1 MFTPIQLAFMKGFLY
16 ALGRQ
21 KKKLA
26 QDDAKWITVHPNGQG
41 HKGRPALIDTAS
53 GEVLGGMGGKF
64 NGRHISA
71 VKRGHEQ
78 AGAQMNVNRMNHK
91 ADMMN
96 NQKIGFTSKTSKDI
110 EKQKIAE
117 RSNEYM
123 KRYIQN
129 STREIN
135 KLDNLSDEEKKQFI
149 AQLKDPNVVSKIKRM
164 TDGIANVDVSHEL
177 HGTLSYQDIINKPF
191 GSLETDY
198 NDGPLEQASKLSQE
212 RKHKDAVKQ
221 RKLNNQQKQKSYEQ
235 NLHNKTD
242 KVQIDFSQ
250 STPQDIL
257 KQSDDIVDKLMD
269 LKTPKGN
276 PYGKGSEVHQAI
288 ANVQYWQN
296 SLKGAVN
303 DTERAN
309 EAKSLQKAVQEASL
323 VLQKKSP
330 IAKPEGY
337 EERKKAREASL
348 KRRADLAQQH
358 ADTMQRKV
366 EEAGKKWDDE
376 WQYQKETG
384 REFGQPNVAGRMN
397 SAQNALQRK
406 QDAYM
411 NAKQEAEK
419 AQYRADNL
427 KHADYKIK
435 GSGERARGDLQDRIY
450 NNQVKKQE
458 FLDAA
463 KALSKAKTIDEFKN
477 ISKSLTIS
485 ADNSE
490 LKSYINDSID
500 HEINKMAN
508 ARNGYA
514 HEYIG
519 SVENAIKGQIAGLK
533 AKASQIQS
541 LIRKDQKRFDSS
553 QANSSV
559 SAPTSSFNTRLGDV
573 SFAKNGKGESLAV
586 LKTNGIPSKEDRA
599 MLKSRRF
606 RWNPDLKAWTVKA
619 TEDQSDFI
627 KNFIG

>member
-1 MFTPIQLAFMKGFLY
+1 MFTPLQLAFMKGFLY
-16 ALGRQ
+16 ALGRK

-41 HKGRPALIDTAS
+41 HKGRPALIDTSS

-78 AGAQMNVNRMNHK
+78 AGAQMNVNRINHK

-96 NQKIGFTSKTSKDI
+96 NQKIGFTNKTSKDI

-164 TDGIANVDVSHEL
+164 TAGIANVDVSHEL

-198 NDGPLEQASKLSQE
+198 NNGPFEQASKLSQE
-212 RKHKDAVKQ
+212 RSYKEAKKQ
-221 RKLNNQQKQKSYEQ
+221 RKANNK
-235 NLHNKTD
+235 KTD
-242 KVQIDFSQ
+242 KAQIDFS
-250 STPQDIL
+250 SSSPQEIL
-257 KQSDDIVDKLMD
+257 NQSDDIVDKLMD

-276 PYGKGSEVHQAI
+276 TYGKGSEVHQAI
-288 ANVQYWQN
+288 ANIQYWQN

-309 EAKSLQKAVQEASL
+309 EAKSLQKAVKEASL
-323 VLQKKSP
+323 VLQKKSS
-330 IAKPEGY
+330 IAKPDGY

-376 WQYQKETG
+376 WQHQKETG

-419 AQYRADNL
+419 AQYRADNI

-450 NNQVKKQE
+450 DLQQEKKGYTDAVDAFKNVKTKDDFYKVAKSLNDAPAGVKKWVDYFKMDYFDNPKVSDE
-458 FLDAA
+458 KAIRTFNGTLKTEA
-463 KALSKAKTIDEFKN
+463 KKLQTKINTASKRLSN
-477 ISKSLTIS
+477 
-485 ADNSE
+485 
-490 LKSYINDSID
+490 
-500 HEINKMAN
+500 
-508 ARNGYA
+508 
-514 HEYIG
+514 
-519 SVENAIKGQIAGLK
+519 
-533 AKASQIQS
+533 
-541 LIRKDQKRFDSS
+541 S

-559 SAPTSSFNTRLGDV
+559 SASTSSFNTRLGDV
-573 SFAKNGKGESLAV
+573 SFAKNNKGESLAV
-586 LKTNGIPSKEDRA
+586 LKTNGVPSKEDRA

>member
-1 MFTPIQLAFMKGFLY
+1 MFTPLQLAFMKGFLY

-78 AGAQMNVNRMNHK
+78 AGAHMNVNRMNHK
-91 ADMMN
+91 SDMMN
-96 NQKIGFTSKTSKDI
+96 NQKIEFTNKEEAKKTS
-110 EKQKIAE
+110 
-117 RSNEYM
+117 S
-123 KRYIQN
+123 
-129 STREIN
+129 
-135 KLDNLSDEEKKQFI
+135 
-149 AQLKDPNVVSKIKRM
+149 
-164 TDGIANVDVSHEL
+164 
-177 HGTLSYQDIINKPF
+177 
-191 GSLETDY
+191 
-198 NDGPLEQASKLSQE
+198 
-212 RKHKDAVKQ
+212 
-221 RKLNNQQKQKSYEQ
+221 
-235 NLHNKTD
+235 
-242 KVQIDFSQ
+242 
-250 STPQDIL
+250 
-257 KQSDDIVDKLMD
+257 
-269 LKTPKGN
+269 
-276 PYGKGSEVHQAI
+276 
-288 ANVQYWQN
+288 
-296 SLKGAVN
+296 
-303 DTERAN
+303 
-309 EAKSLQKAVQEASL
+309 
-323 VLQKKSP
+323 

-337 EERKKAREASL
+337 EERKKVREASL

-376 WQYQKETG
+376 WQHQKETG

-406 QDAYM
+406 QEAYM
-411 NAKQEAEK
+411 SAKQEAEK
-419 AQYRADNL
+419 AQYRADNA
-427 KHADYKIK
+427 KISSYKIR

-450 NNQVKKQE
+450 DLQQEKKGYT
-458 FLDAA
+458 DAVDA
-463 KALSKAKTIDEFKN
+463 FKN
-477 ISKSLTIS
+477 IKTKDDFYKVANSLKDVPKKVKDWVDYFKMDYFDNPKVSDEKAISTFNSTLKSEAKSLQS
-485 ADNSE
+485 
-490 LKSYINDSID
+490 KINT
-500 HEINKMAN
+500 
-508 ARNGYA
+508 
-514 HEYIG
+514 
-519 SVENAIKGQIAGLK
+519 
-533 AKASQIQS
+533 AS
-541 LIRKDQKRFDSS
+541 KRLSNS

-559 SAPTSSFNTRLGDV
+559 SASTSSFNTRLGDV

>member
-1 MFTPIQLAFMKGFLY
+1 MFTPLQLAFMKGFLY

-41 HKGRPALIDTAS
+41 HKGRPALIDTSS

-96 NQKIGFTSKTSKDI
+96 NQKIGFTNKTSKDI

-191 GSLETDY
+191 SSLETDY
-198 NDGPLEQASKLSQE
+198 NNGPFEQASKLSQE
-212 RKHKDAVKQ
+212 RSYKEAKKQ
-221 RKLNNQQKQKSYEQ
+221 RKANNK
-235 NLHNKTD
+235 KTD
-242 KVQIDFSQ
+242 KAQIDFS
-250 STPQDIL
+250 SSSPQEVL
-257 KQSDDIVDKLMD
+257 NQSDDIVDKLMD

-276 PYGKGSEVHQAI
+276 TYGKGSEVHQAI
-288 ANVQYWQN
+288 ANIQYWQN

-309 EAKSLQKAVQEASL
+309 EAKSLQKAVKEASL
-323 VLQKKSP
+323 VLQKKSS
-330 IAKPEGY
+330 IAKPDGY

-348 KRRADLAQQH
+348 KRRVDLAQQH

-376 WQYQKETG
+376 WQHQKETG

-419 AQYRADNL
+419 AQYRADNI
-427 KHADYKIK
+427 KNADYKIK

-450 NNQVKKQE
+450 DLQQEKKGYTDAVDAFKNVKTKDDFYKVAKSLNDAPAGVKKWVDYFKMDYFDNPKVSDE
-458 FLDAA
+458 KAIRTFNGTLKTEA
-463 KALSKAKTIDEFKN
+463 KKLQTKINTASKRLSN
-477 ISKSLTIS
+477 
-485 ADNSE
+485 
-490 LKSYINDSID
+490 
-500 HEINKMAN
+500 
-508 ARNGYA
+508 
-514 HEYIG
+514 
-519 SVENAIKGQIAGLK
+519 
-533 AKASQIQS
+533 
-541 LIRKDQKRFDSS
+541 S

-559 SAPTSSFNTRLGDV
+559 SASTSSFNTRLGDV
-573 SFAKNGKGESLAV
+573 SFAKNNKGESLAV
-586 LKTNGIPSKEDRA
+586 LKTNGVPSKEDRA

>member
-1 MFTPIQLAFMKGFLY
+1 MFTPLQLAFMKGFLY

-64 NGRHISA
+64 NGRHISS

-96 NQKIGFTSKTSKDI
+96 NQKIGFTNKTSKDI

-123 KRYIQN
+123 ERYIQN

-198 NDGPLEQASKLSQE
+198 NNGPFEQASKLSQE
-212 RKHKDAVKQ
+212 RSYKEAKKQ
-221 RKLNNQQKQKSYEQ
+221 RKANNK
-235 NLHNKTD
+235 KTD
-242 KVQIDFSQ
+242 EAQIDFS
-250 STPQDIL
+250 SSSPQEVL
-257 KQSDDIVDKLMD
+257 NQSDDIVDKLMD

-276 PYGKGSEVHQAI
+276 TYGKGSEVHQAI
-288 ANVQYWQN
+288 SNIQYWQN

-309 EAKSLQKAVQEASL
+309 EAKSLQKAVKEASL
-323 VLQKKSP
+323 VLQKKSS

-348 KRRADLAQQH
+348 KRRVDLAQQH

-376 WQYQKETG
+376 WQHQKETG

-419 AQYRADNL
+419 AQYRADNI

-450 NNQVKKQE
+450 DLQQEKKGYTDAVDAFKNVKTKDDFYKVAKSLNDAPAGVKKWVDYFKMDYFDNPKVSDE
-458 FLDAA
+458 KAIRTFNGTLKTEA
-463 KALSKAKTIDEFKN
+463 KKLQTKINTASKRLSN
-477 ISKSLTIS
+477 
-485 ADNSE
+485 
-490 LKSYINDSID
+490 
-500 HEINKMAN
+500 
-508 ARNGYA
+508 
-514 HEYIG
+514 
-519 SVENAIKGQIAGLK
+519 
-533 AKASQIQS
+533 
-541 LIRKDQKRFDSS
+541 S

-559 SAPTSSFNTRLGDV
+559 SASTSSFNTRLGDV
-573 SFAKNGKGESLAV
+573 SFAKNNKGESLAV
-586 LKTNGIPSKEDRA
+586 LKTNGVPSKEDRA

>member
-1 MFTPIQLAFMKGFLY
+1 MFTPLQLAFMKGFLY

-64 NGRHISA
+64 NGRHISS

-96 NQKIGFTSKTSKDI
+96 NQKIGFTNKTSKDI

-123 KRYIQN
+123 ERYIQN

-198 NDGPLEQASKLSQE
+198 NNGPFEQASKLSQE
-212 RKHKDAVKQ
+212 RSYKEAKKQ
-221 RKLNNQQKQKSYEQ
+221 RKANNK
-235 NLHNKTD
+235 KTD
-242 KVQIDFSQ
+242 EAQIDFS
-250 STPQDIL
+250 SSSPQEVL
-257 KQSDDIVDKLMD
+257 NQSDDIVDKLMD

-276 PYGKGSEVHQAI
+276 TYGKGSEVHQAI
-288 ANVQYWQN
+288 SNIQYWQN

-309 EAKSLQKAVQEASL
+309 EAKSLQKAVKEASL
-323 VLQKKSP
+323 VLQKKSS

-348 KRRADLAQQH
+348 KRRVDLAQQH

-376 WQYQKETG
+376 WQHQKETG

-419 AQYRADNL
+419 AQYRADNI

-450 NNQVKKQE
+450 DLQQEKKGYTDAVDAFKNVKTKDDFYKVAKSLNDAPAGVKKWVDYFKMDYFDNPKVSDE
-458 FLDAA
+458 KAIRTFNGTLKTEA
-463 KALSKAKTIDEFKN
+463 KKLQTKINTASKRLSN
-477 ISKSLTIS
+477 
-485 ADNSE
+485 
-490 LKSYINDSID
+490 
-500 HEINKMAN
+500 
-508 ARNGYA
+508 
-514 HEYIG
+514 
-519 SVENAIKGQIAGLK
+519 
-533 AKASQIQS
+533 
-541 LIRKDQKRFDSS
+541 S

-559 SAPTSSFNTRLGDV
+559 SASTSSFNTRLGDV
-573 SFAKNGKGESLAV
+573 SFAKNNKGESLAV
-586 LKTNGIPSKEDRA
+586 LKTNGVPSKEDRA

-606 RWNPDLKAWTVKA
+606 RWNPDSKAWTVKA